1 MGAASSVQ
9 KPSSTFLTAYDYNE
23 EDEIA
28 AEEEPAEEE
37 SEHQNMNDDS
47 SGVLQSV
54 CTEDYN
60 PPPNRFYK
68 EAGFEEMKKNHLQ
81 LKKKYVKYLHSY
93 MKEAIPQSINH
104 ATFIS
109 SLRLRERGG
118 HDKNHKYNIDP
129 EIIADMETRGSLEKA
144 KAYKRGVLNS
154 VRSDVAHK
162 NRALAF
168 RVGVSGNMTLPC
180 ATFMDDKTSEYL
192 NSIDYLGVGENRLLG
207 RSSEA
212 VQREL
217 WLEKKARLHIG
228 EPVENNDDSATMIEF
243 KKYFDKRE
251 KKEIRRRNRKAT
263 WIERY
268 RDVMQKLRE
277 KYVNYDYE

>member
-1 MGAASSVQ
+1 MGSASSVK

-23 EDEIA
+23 EDEID
-28 AEEEPAEEE
+28 ENEEPAHN
-37 SEHQNMNDDS
+37 SGNKHDDS

-54 CTEDYN
+54 CTEDYI

-68 EAGFEEMKKNHLQ
+68 ENNFEEVKQQHLL
-81 LKKKYVKYLHSY
+81 LKKKYVKYLHTY

-118 HDKNHKYNIDP
+118 HDKNHLYIIDP
-129 EIIADMETRGSLEKA
+129 EIIADFETRGSVEKA
-144 KAYKRGVLNS
+144 KSYKREVMNS
-154 VRSDVAHK
+154 VLSDVAHK

-168 RVGVSGNMTLPC
+168 RSGVKGNMTLPC

-192 NSIDYLGVGENRLLG
+192 NTIDYLGVGENRALG
-207 RSSEA
+207 RSTDA
-212 VQREL
+212 IKREL
-217 WLEKKARLHIG
+217 WLEKKARLRLG
-228 EPVENNDDSATMIEF
+228 EPLDDNDDSATMIEF
-243 KKYFDKRE
+243 RKHFDKRE

-277 KYVNYDYE
+277 KYVDYDYE